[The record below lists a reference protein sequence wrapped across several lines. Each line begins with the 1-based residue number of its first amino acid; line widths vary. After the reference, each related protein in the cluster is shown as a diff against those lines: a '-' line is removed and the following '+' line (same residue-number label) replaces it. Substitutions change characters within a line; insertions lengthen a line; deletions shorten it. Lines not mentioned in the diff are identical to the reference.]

1 MHLCC
6 VIIIVDCYTLQ
17 RKGKEIVV
25 EAPAPPVAEEKQL
38 RKGKEIVPVS
48 DGYESEWE
56 SDFEWESDPEEA
68 EEEDEQEEQQEKK
81 KKKPAWLETLLRTKF
96 WDPCKEHG
104 SKNRA
109 DQCMFCRKCSKV
121 TCPRCTH
128 SKPGHRLLKIRRYV
142 YRSVVHSSD
151 MQELGIDVS
160 RIQVYI
166 YIYTW
171 IHCISFSVPSWA

>member
-48 DGYESEWE
+48 DGYESDWE

-142 YRSVVHSSD
+142 YRSVVHASD
-151 MQELGIDVS
+151 MQQLGIDVS
-160 RIQVYI
+160 RIQVHI
-166 YIYTW
+166 
-171 IHCISFSVPSWA
+171 CI